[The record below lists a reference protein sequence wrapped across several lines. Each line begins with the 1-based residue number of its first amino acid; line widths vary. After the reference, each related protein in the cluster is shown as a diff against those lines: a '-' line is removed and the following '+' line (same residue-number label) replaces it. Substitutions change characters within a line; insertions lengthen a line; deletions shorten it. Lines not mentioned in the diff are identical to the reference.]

1 MKKPDSRCCGSG
13 VCIISD
19 AGECWCG
26 QKWDGEKMSHVPLD
40 LNQPQDEAIQQ
51 ASTEKPKSDKT

>member
-1 MKKPDSRCCGSG
+1 
-13 VCIISD
+13 
-19 AGECWCG
+19 
-26 QKWDGEKMSHVPLD
+26 MSHVPLD

>member
-1 MKKPDSRCCGSG
+1 M
-13 VCIISD
+13 
-19 AGECWCG
+19 A
-26 QKWDGEKMSHVPLD
+26 HVALD